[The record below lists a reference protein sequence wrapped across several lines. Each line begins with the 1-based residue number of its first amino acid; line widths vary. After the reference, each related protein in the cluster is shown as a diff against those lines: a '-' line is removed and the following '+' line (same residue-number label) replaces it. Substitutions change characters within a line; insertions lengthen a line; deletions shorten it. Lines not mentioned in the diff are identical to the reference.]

1 MILCIL
7 DTNYFKKQS
16 VIYFIITILCILF
29 GYIYE
34 LFSHEVY
41 SNYMIY
47 SFIFPLVLGQ
57 FPSMLVAFSIIK
69 RKPCRISLNLYNA
82 GIATLTI
89 YSILKGVLEIYG
101 TTNSLIVWYLYIA
114 VILIVVALVL
124 EAISTKLKNSKQL

>member
-1 MILCIL
+1 
-7 DTNYFKKQS
+7 
-16 VIYFIITILCILF
+16 
-29 GYIYE
+29 
-34 LFSHEVY
+34 
-41 SNYMIY
+41 
-47 SFIFPLVLGQ
+47 
-57 FPSMLVAFSIIK
+57 MLVAFSIIK

-124 EAISTKLKNSKQL
+124 EAISAKLKNSKQL